1 VVDDGTRVLVL
12 GSMPGELSLRL
23 QQYYAHPQNAF
34 WRIMSELVGF
44 DTREYEL
51 RLALCSALRA
61 SAHRCCVRPG

>member
-51 RLALCSALRA
+51 RLALSSALRA